1 MNTEQKIEE
10 LEKRID
16 KLEEKEKKRLTL
28 SIIKAITSILIA
40 IIVLAAYFYI
50 YMTYFKNIL

>member
-16 KLEEKEKKRLTL
+16 KLEQKEKKRLTL
-28 SIIKAITSILIA
+28 SIIKAITSILIT

-50 YMTYFKNIL
+50 YMTYFKNML

>member
-16 KLEEKEKKRLTL
+16 KLEQKEKKRLTL
-28 SIIKAITSILIA
+28 SIIKSITSILIT

>member
-16 KLEEKEKKRLTL
+16 KLEQKEKKRLTL